1 MYESRVTLTRDEE
14 FSGTVTMSDSYLDCN
29 GYEFRT
35 SNGGNLEQTDG
46 LVNLDHGT
54 LYVDGEYVLHCNSI
68 LQMIQADDLL
78 QVKGKFDTQSF
89 MNHESMLRNGRM
101 ELCVM

>member
-54 LYVDGEYVLHCNSI
+54 LYVDGEYVLHCSSVSVRTERATY
-68 LQMIQADDLL
+68 LCL
-78 QVKGKFDTQSF
+78 KGGTYTD
-89 MNHESMLRNGRM
+89 
-101 ELCVM
+101 